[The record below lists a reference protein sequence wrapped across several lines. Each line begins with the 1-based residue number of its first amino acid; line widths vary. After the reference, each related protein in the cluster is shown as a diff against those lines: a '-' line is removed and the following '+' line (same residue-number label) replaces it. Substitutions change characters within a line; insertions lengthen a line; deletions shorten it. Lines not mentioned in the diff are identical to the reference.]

1 MQQGKKRRLPSR
13 VVDIPVITGDAM
25 PVDLAIATYVP
36 GDVSL

>member
-1 MQQGKKRRLPSR
+1 MQQGRKRKLLSR
-13 VVDIPVITGDAM
+13 VVDLAAITGDAM